1 MLAQLFG
8 DFRRWL
14 ELQAVVREMERL
26 DDHALNDIG
35 VVRGDIRS
43 AIEKGVRR

>member
-14 ELQAVVREMERL
+14 AFESVVREMERL
-26 DDHALNDIG
+26 DDHALRDIG
-35 VVRGDIRS
+35 VMRGDIRS
-43 AIEKGVRR
+43 AIGKGVRR

>member
-14 ELQAVVREMERL
+14 ELQAVVREMEQL
-26 DDHALNDIG
+26 DDRVLNDIG
-35 VVRGDIRS
+35 VTRGGIRS
-43 AIEKGVRR
+43 AIERGVRR

>member
-26 DDHALNDIG
+26 DDHTLNDIG
-35 VVRGDIRS
+35 VMRGDIRA
-43 AIEKGVRR
+43 AIETGLRR